1 MTTQEKTFRRP
12 IIRRRRECVH
22 KNLDLRVDYKD
33 IATLRKYITDR
44 GKIIPAKRTGN
55 CAKCQRELTTAIKR
69 ARYLAFIPYSQEHE
83 RITGKIVSTIDDD
96 KSVPFTEDTK
106 PDSDVETEE
115 SVPVTEDTKLDSDSS
130 IKEDKKSD

>member
-55 CAKCQRELTTAIKR
+55 CAKCQRLLTRAIKR
-69 ARYLAFIPYSQEHE
+69 ARNIALLPF
-83 RITGKIVSTIDDD
+83 
-96 KSVPFTEDTK
+96 SVQH
-106 PDSDVETEE
+106 
-115 SVPVTEDTKLDSDSS
+115 
-130 IKEDKKSD
+130 

>member
-115 SVPVTEDTKLDSDSS
+115 SVPVTEDTKPDSDSS
-130 IKEDKKSD
+130 TKEDKKSD